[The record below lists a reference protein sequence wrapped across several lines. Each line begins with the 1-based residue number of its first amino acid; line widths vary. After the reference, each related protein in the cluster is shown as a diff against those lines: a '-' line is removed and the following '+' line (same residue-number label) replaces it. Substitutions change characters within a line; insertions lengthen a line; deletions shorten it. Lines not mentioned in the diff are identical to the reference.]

1 ESDELFAD
9 MQEKGKQAG
18 VQQGIEEGKAMALE
32 EEHDKIQT
40 ARDVLSTAYLEKDR
54 IVAEAEP
61 FLVELSIE
69 IAKKVIGDELV
80 SSPEKILEIV
90 RRALRRSRVHGQIT
104 LS

>member
-1 ESDELFAD
+1 AD

-32 EEHDKIQT
+32 EENDKIQT

-90 RRALRRSRVHGQIT
+90 RRALRRSRV
-104 LS
+104 